1 MIRRIVSTSTYSL
14 FSRFFLTASN
24 LYFIFFILRYM
35 GTGDLGTYGI
45 LFFFSQLFAFLSS
58 MNLYLFFGK
67 EIANVKDDSK
77 SRVKYFH
84 EFISVTILGFFF
96 SLLFLALFGL
106 TYTKVNFALLLLTFI
121 AGILLGMERNL
132 GGIILGREKM
142 NVEFYV
148 NFSSFFL
155 IISLLI
161 LKQNFFNS
169 LEKIF
174 LLRIS
179 ALALAVIIK
188 FLFLK
193 DIITFRNFKIRLQ
206 FFREGKYYWFT
217 GISNVLIRQ
226 IDVLILSFFISRSL
240 LGSYF
245 LALRIYLSFGIIGE
259 VMTMALTPF
268 ISRTYRGKEK
278 RGFLEFNS
286 KLLKIFSIV
295 ALISA
300 AFLFFSRSLIVSLF
314 SSEYVSSAS
323 SYLLFLSFLIFF
335 RFFSYFTGSILTS
348 TEFQNK
354 RFYII
359 VFSAVLM
366 IMLNLITAP
375 LLGIKGVLLSRGIV
389 EIFIFFGYGYFVKEV
404 FRKYKAKN
412 LI

>member
-1 MIRRIVSTSTYSL
+1 
-14 FSRFFLTASN
+14 
-24 LYFIFFILRYM
+24 M
-35 GTGDLGTYGI
+35 GKNHLGTYGI
-45 LFFFSQLFAFLSS
+45 LFFFFQLFAFLSS

-67 EIANVKDDSK
+67 EIANVKDDLK
-77 SRVKYFH
+77 DRGKYFH

-106 TYTKVNFALLLLTFI
+106 TYTKVNFTLLLLAFI
-121 AGILLGMERNL
+121 AGVLLGMERNL

-142 NVEFYV
+142 NVEFYA
-148 NFSSFFL
+148 NFLSFFL
-155 IISLLI
+155 IIAPLI
-161 LKQNFFNS
+161 LKQNYFDS

-174 LLRIS
+174 VLRIA
-179 ALALAVIIK
+179 ALVLSVIIK
-188 FLFLK
+188 LLFMK
-193 DIITFRNFKIRLQ
+193 EMIIFRNFKLELK
-206 FFREGKYYWFT
+206 FFSEGKYYWFT
-217 GISNVLIRQ
+217 GISSILIRQ
-226 IDVLILSFFISRSL
+226 IDVFILSFFISRSL

-245 LALRIYLSFGIIGE
+245 LALRIYFSFGIIGE

-278 RGFLEFNS
+278 RGFLEFNR
-286 KLLKIFSIV
+286 KLLEVFFII

-300 AFLFFSRSLIVSLF
+300 VFLFFSRSLIVSLF

-359 VFSAVLM
+359 VSSASLM
-366 IMLNLITAP
+366 IMLSLITAP

-389 EIFIFFGYGYFVKEV
+389 EIFTFFGYGYFVKEV
-404 FRKYKAKN
+404 FRKYKVK
-412 LI
+412 I